1 MYDLTERV
9 PIRLVQEN
17 GDRIDLDVHTMD
29 VKIHRIFQ
37 AFPIPFTGGFNAGV
51 DLNQAS
57 VEIEL
62 QGVFAD
68 DPGQEESRA
77 ASATIEFG
85 FGTPPFGDVGEGTGQ
100 SDAESHPPTNEWQ
113 PGRVDGVAGNLFA
126 RNPIIPTFPPSQV
139 GEERRVILAGLH
151 GRYFDLPLAYRASI
165 GPAVPPNGDYVRFVF
180 DSHRSGSVKEP
191 FAYPR
196 AQLRDT
202 DLIAASSNS
211 ITSSADGYT
220 LILSIASGD
229 PRTWFETPDS
239 WTNDRVGIQVNNT
252 RLSFTVTGVTSNSIE
267 FVPEFGITTS
277 TSSFVNGGTVE
288 ILNLNTE
295 LGRYSRASDVPIV
308 AIPIRHMFDEN
319 PPNFA
324 DGSARSVGT
333 ASSPGEVLAYVVSE
347 AIKSTTALTVG
358 GISDI
363 EVAPA
368 GFELSDA
375 FSTELVT
382 SDLGVK
388 TTVKIS
394 QKYAFDLGSL
404 GQISTNIPAHVRPVI
419 NPFTGGKTGN
429 RVKSAGDKVQDIL
442 GIVANSQNFAQNN
455 SGTMIGNAMDY
466 FTRFSNKYL
475 DQRPSDI
482 LDSGDYI
489 TGIQIPY
496 DSWVTLGMATLGPNV
511 LDSNIAQRNFFTTYG
526 DKSIDDK
533 SAVANRIHA
542 SRPFFPSG
550 RGHATNGIKAV
561 VTDFIAMHDAQER
574 LYNFVI
580 KMIAVDSLL

>member
-37 AFPIPFTGGFNAGV
+37 AFPIPFTGGFNAGL
-51 DLNQAS
+51 DFNQAS

-100 SDAESHPPTNEWQ
+100 SDAESHPPTNEFQ

-126 RNPIIPTFPPSQV
+126 RNPVIPLFPPSQV

-196 AQLRDT
+196 VQLRDT
-202 DLIAASSNS
+202 DLVTASSNC
-211 ITSSADGYT
+211 ITVTPGRAT
-220 LILSIASGD
+220 LTLAIASGD

-239 WTNDRVGIQVNNT
+239 VIDDRWAIRVNGT
-252 RLSFTVTGVTSNSIE
+252 DLGWAVLSVTSSSIEFTPVYGVTS
-267 FVPEFGITTS
+267 S
-277 TSSFVNGGTVE
+277 TSPAVNGGTVE
-288 ILNLNTE
+288 IVNVTTD
-295 LGRYSRASDVPIV
+295 LGYYNRTSDVPIV

-324 DGSARSVGT
+324 DGSARSIGT
-333 ASSPGEVLAYVVSE
+333 ASSPGEVLTYIVSE
-347 AIKSTTALTVG
+347 AIQSTTASTVA

-382 SDLGVK
+382 SDIGK
-388 TTVKIS
+388 TTVKIY

-404 GQISTNIPAHVRPVI
+404 GQISTNIPAHLRPVI

-455 SGTMIGNAMDY
+455 SGTLIGNALDFFM
-466 FTRFSNKYL
+466 RFSNKYL

-542 SRPFFPSG
+542 SLPFFPSG